1 MYILRRNQRKMVD
14 QGPFFIF
21 KNVIIKFE
29 MCKHDNLEI
38 KGPIKKLNVDMFDL
52 SLASKKVIIKH
63 DF

>member
-1 MYILRRNQRKMVD
+1 MVD